1 MRRGLLDVR
10 PLRDSPTFRTLWLGS
25 TLAAFAGQ
33 LTVIAVLYQVWEQTR
48 NPLMTGMVGLA
59 AAFPRLA
66 GSLLGGTLSDT
77 RDRRLV
83 LLWAACGQTSAVLGL
98 ALHSADLVTGLDGV
112 GPVLALV
119 GANSFTAGMG
129 AAARRSMIARLVS
142 RDLLPAAVALGML
155 TFHAAGLFGPALG
168 GLLIG
173 AWGLTVTY
181 SVITGCAVVALLAVL
196 LLPAV
201 PPQAADAPRN
211 PLAMTWEGLRYV
223 TRPGAIRG
231 AFGTDLFA
239 TLMAMPVALF
249 PMINDE
255 RLGGDPETLGL
266 MTSAMAVGG
275 TITGVLSGHI
285 TRSQRLGLIQI
296 AGASVWSAAMVGLA
310 FGPGLI
316 AVMTAL
322 AVAGAADTV
331 SVIARGA
338 LVQLRIPDSRRGRVT
353 AVDDAIAVA
362 GPDLGNA
369 RAGAVAAVVGAPAAL
384 ALGGTLSLLGIGWIL
399 WRNTALRTFRR
410 SDAAD
415 DDGEGG
421 SADGS
426 GAQGS

>member
-10 PLRDSPTFRTLWLGS
+10 PLRESPTFRTLWLGS
-25 TLAAFAGQ
+25 TVAAFAGQ

-66 GSLLGGTLSDT
+66 GSLLGGTLADT
-77 RDRRLV
+77 HDRRMV
-83 LLWAACGQTSAVLGL
+83 LLWAASGQTLAVLGL
-98 ALHSADLVTGLDGV
+98 ALHSAELTGELIPGLDGV
-112 GPVLALV
+112 GPVLVLV

-129 AAARRSMIARLVS
+129 AAARRSMIARLVT

-173 AWGLTVTY
+173 AWGLPATY
-181 SVITGCAVVALLAVL
+181 SVITACATIALLAVL

-201 PPQAADAPRN
+201 PPQAAETPRH

-275 TITGVLSGHI
+275 TLTGVLSGHI

-310 FGPGLI
+310 FGPGLA
-316 AVMTAL
+316 AVMAAL

-331 SVIARGA
+331 SVIARSA

-369 RAGAVAAVVGAPAAL
+369 RAGAVAAMLGAPAAL
-384 ALGGTLSLLGIGWIL
+384 ALGGTLSLVGIGWIL

-415 DDGEGG
+415 DED
-421 SADGS
+421 DDR
-426 GAQGS
+426 